1 METLDDNRFLDGKI
15 ALITDCDRGKG
26 HGEKIAVYLGRCGAR
41 VAINY
46 SSTVEEARDTSHLL
60 EQIGLHDDDAVM
72 LQCSAI
78 FCEEPMTLVKQT
90 LKAFGT
96 EHVDIT
102 VHNSGQDVERFAA
115 KREATLEAIPTLLFG
130 DFRQNQH
137 SMMHVMKDVSPFM
150 NDGGRLINIESFYAQ
165 LNIVGIEMTSR
176 LEQQKEFWKAVM
188 ESAVSKTPSV
198 ADTERIAR
206 LVVTL
211 CLDRMKDVTDK
222 VFYELPETDNTSAD
236 EESQP

>member
-1 METLDDNRFLDGKI
+1 
-15 ALITDCDRGKG
+15 
-26 HGEKIAVYLGRCGAR
+26 
-41 VAINY
+41 
-46 SSTVEEARDTSHLL
+46 
-60 EQIGLHDDDAVM
+60 
-72 LQCSAI
+72 
-78 FCEEPMTLVKQT
+78 
-90 LKAFGT
+90 
-96 EHVDIT
+96 
-102 VHNSGQDVERFAA
+102 
-115 KREATLEAIPTLLFG
+115 
-130 DFRQNQH
+130 
-137 SMMHVMKDVSPFM
+137 
-150 NDGGRLINIESFYAQ
+150 
-165 LNIVGIEMTSR
+165 MTSR